1 MRFESL
7 LKRKNRNVGEP
18 GTPLALGARE
28 LTGSNPVIPTM
39 NNEELE
45 ILAREHFP
53 EDTGIH
59 IAMREVWIERY
70 INNTNNNNTMT
81 TTQQVQ
87 QQQINQTD

>member
-1 MRFESL
+1 
-7 LKRKNRNVGEP
+7 
-18 GTPLALGARE
+18 
-28 LTGSNPVIPTM
+28 M

-81 TTQQVQ
+81 RTQQVQ

>member
-1 MRFESL
+1 MIEVRI
-7 LKRKNRNVGEP
+7 
-18 GTPLALGARE
+18 
-28 LTGSNPVIPTM
+28 LTETQM